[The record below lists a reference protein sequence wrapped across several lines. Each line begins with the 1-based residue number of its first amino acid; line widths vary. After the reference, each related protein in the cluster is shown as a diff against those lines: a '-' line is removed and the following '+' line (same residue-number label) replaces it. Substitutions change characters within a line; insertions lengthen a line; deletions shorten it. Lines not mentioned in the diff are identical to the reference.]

1 MTPKAKLN
9 ELISVREMAAQR
21 WAYER
26 RLEHLSYREMAEL
39 AAAPEGFGGLG
50 YLISE
55 AQLKGL
61 VMRYRDRMAEIE
73 EASLDEHRERELADL
88 DRQHRALV
96 TFLDPVDRLE
106 TKRAAEALGTTEDD
120 PRIIALR
127 DDKVRLAAL
136 REMRAVG
143 ESRRK
148 LLGLDAPQQVRA
160 EVVVKDAVFDELND
174 MLARAGAE
182 PIRTE

>member
-50 YLISE
+50 YLLSE

-88 DRQHRALV
+88 ARSQRRIDAVAKLAAKAMGKADELEALDV
-96 TFLDPVDRLE
+96 HAAKILLD
-106 TKRAAEALGTTEDD
+106 AEAKG
-120 PRIIALR
+120 
-127 DDKVRLAAL
+127 
-136 REMRAVG
+136 RAVG